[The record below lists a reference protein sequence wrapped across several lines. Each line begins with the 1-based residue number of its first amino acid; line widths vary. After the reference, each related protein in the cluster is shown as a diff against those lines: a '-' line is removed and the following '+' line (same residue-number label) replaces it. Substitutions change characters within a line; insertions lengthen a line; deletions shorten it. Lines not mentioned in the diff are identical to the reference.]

1 MIDQILIYS
10 RLEAGK
16 HGLRVED
23 VNLTRVLADLKETF
37 EFLCRQKGIN
47 LSWEIHGEAIFVRS
61 DGPRLKEVIS
71 NLLQNAV
78 KYTDKGSVTL
88 RTERLSSSS
97 IMVEVEDSGIGISET
112 HLASI
117 FEPFMQVH
125 KTSTENS
132 RGGIGLGLSIVK
144 KHLEQIG
151 GKISVKSELGK
162 GSVFRV
168 VLPQNFERQKSRA
181 RWLFTWAKHA
191 KIHYTRF

>member
-1 MIDQILIYS
+1 
-10 RLEAGK
+10 
-16 HGLRVED
+16 V
-23 VNLTRVLADLKETF
+23 T
-37 EFLCRQKGIN
+37 
-47 LSWEIHGEAIFVRS
+47 
-61 DGPRLKEVIS
+61 RLKEVIS

-88 RTERLSSSS
+88 RTGRLSSSS

-132 RGGIGLGLSIVK
+132 RGGIGLGLSIVR

-162 GSVFRV
+162 GSIFRI
-168 VLPQNFERQKSRA
+168 VLPRNFEGQKSRA
-181 RWLFTWAKHA
+181 SWLFNWATHA
-191 KIHYTRF
+191 KRSLGPVFTPASEARSQKTTNTGRALG